1 MILNLYFYYLILILS
16 LIKNNSSEKILF
28 AFQMNRH
35 GARAPYLGVTNGI
48 DIYKEKW
55 TQIEELSD
63 VGRRMLYLLGVK
75 VRKRYIKEYKLLSE
89 NYNPQEIY
97 IKSTDSNRT
106 IESIYSFLQG
116 LYPAGTGPTIN
127 NKVLNIT
134 NITYPPNKKY
144 QNDFEN
150 ILNVFNMSDNGT
162 ALPYQLSIQP
172 VHIFYLKDHE
182 IDLHDT
188 RVCFGDK
195 KNYEER
201 QRRKEIFDFVDK
213 IMNETNNLFMELE
226 ETNNY
231 TFLRDY
237 WTLYKYMDGFLC
249 DDTDIRSF
257 EYMKNKY
264 GIEIID
270 KLRKYSKDFLDMDY
284 FETNFP
290 ENVSEVGIVS
300 NSFTIHSL
308 LNWMKIAIN
317 NYENNNNQYLKY
329 VIFSAHDSTIGSMES
344 FLRYAFNSKMESCS
358 FADSRYFELYIDDNG
373 NYKVRYLKGDN
384 NIKFDIAYEHF
395 RDVSNE
401 KTWSDEKVS
410 EFCQFEENSDNHE
423 KKEENEKEKNEKEK
437 KKDKLGIAFMIVL
450 IVLNAILIFF
460 IIFIS
465 CKGNNYKN

>member
-1 MILNLYFYYLILILS
+1 MLLILNLYYYYLILILS

-35 GARAPYLGVTNGI
+35 GARAPYLGVINGI
-48 DIYKEKW
+48 DVYKERW

-75 VRKRYIKEYKLLSE
+75 VRKRYIEKYKLLSE

-144 QNDFEN
+144 QNDFED
-150 ILNVFNMSDNGT
+150 ILNTFNMSDDGS

-172 VHIFYLKDHE
+172 VHLFYKPDHE
-182 IDLHDT
+182 IDLYDT
-188 RVCFGDK
+188 RICFGHK
-195 KNYEER
+195 KDYEER

-226 ETNNY
+226 ETNNN

-249 DDTDIRSF
+249 DDTDRRSF

-264 GIEIID
+264 GIQIVD
-270 KLRKYSKDFLDMDY
+270 KLREYSNYFLDLDY

-290 ENVSEVGIVS
+290 EVASEIGIVS

-317 NYENNNNQYLKY
+317 NYENNKNQYIKF
-329 VIFSAHDSTIGSMES
+329 VIYSAHDSTIGSMES

-384 NIKFDIAYEHF
+384 NIKLDITYEHF
-395 RDVSNE
+395 RDVSTE
-401 KTWSDEKVS
+401 KTWSDEKVN
-410 EFCQFEENSDNHE
+410 EFCQFDGNSDNHEE
-423 KKEENEKEKNEKEK
+423 KKEENEKEE
-437 KKDKLGIAFMIVL
+437 DILAFSIMIGLIAF
-450 IVLNAILIFF
+450 NAILIFLL
-460 IIFIS
+460 IFIS
-465 CKGNNYKN
+465 CKGNNYKDYNN